1 MMTQPFHTP
10 HHGPRRLVERWK
22 AVAADHRSRAAARR
36 WRHVGT
42 EPRWAR
48 SDLPARR
55 LLGRIFVP
63 FFLLGTIVF
72 TLLATNALP
81 APRADRAF
89 FTGLAVLCAVSTVVA
104 VIDLVVIR
112 RRMAEQRRWHR

>member
-89 FTGLAVLCAVSTVVA
+89 FTGLAVLCAVSTAVA